1 MALLQTVIL
10 DGVVVGE
17 VRTATANSVILAL
30 RDDAPEYLRRIGWRY
45 PTTRSAIAAVEA
57 AYAAEQAVKR
67 SQPLAPEPQ
76 PEPAPQP
83 EPEPVAEAEP
93 APEAPAPRTRR
104 ARKPKA

>member
-67 SQPLAPEPQ
+67 SQPPAPETK
-76 PEPAPQP
+76 
-83 EPEPVAEAEP
+83 PEPVAEAES
-93 APEAPAPRTRR
+93 APEAPAPRARR
-104 ARKPKA
+104 TRKPKA